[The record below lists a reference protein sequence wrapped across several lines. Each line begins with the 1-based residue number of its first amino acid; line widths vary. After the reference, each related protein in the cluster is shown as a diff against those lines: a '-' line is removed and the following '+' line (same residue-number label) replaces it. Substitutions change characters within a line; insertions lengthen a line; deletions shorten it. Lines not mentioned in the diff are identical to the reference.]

1 MKDRIAILGAGR
13 LGEALV
19 RGFLESGW
27 RQPGDLTLTARRE
40 DRRLELAERYGTD
53 VQLDNARA
61 AASAAL
67 VIVAVKPQDA
77 APVVEEIAP
86 VLGPGH
92 TLLTVAAALPTGW
105 FEERLPDGV
114 PVIRAMPNTPATV
127 GEGIAAV
134 CAGAHADE
142 AHLQLAEEALRH
154 LGAVVR
160 VEEQYMDVV
169 TAVSGSGPAYF
180 SLLVESMI
188 EAGVLLG
195 LSREIASQLVIQT
208 MLGTAKLLRDEHMH
222 PVTLREAVT
231 SPAGTTTRALRELEQ
246 AGVRAAFL
254 NAIRAAH
261 ERSRELAGGR
271 AE

>member
-1 MKDRIAILGAGR
+1 LRDRIAILGAGR

-27 RQPGDLTLTARRE
+27 RNPADLTLTSRRE
-40 DRRLELAERYGTD
+40 ERRNELAERYGTP
-53 VQLDNARA
+53 VEADNAA
-61 AASAAL
+61 AAAGASL

-77 APVVEEIAP
+77 AALLAEIGPA
-86 VLGPGH
+86 LGPGH
-92 TLLTVAAALPTGW
+92 TLLSVAAALSTDW
-105 FEERLPDGV
+105 YESRLPEGV
-114 PVIRAMPNTPATV
+114 PVIRAMPNTPAIV
-127 GEGIAAV
+127 REGIAAI

-142 AHLQLAEEALRH
+142 AHLSLAEDALRH
-154 LGAVVR
+154 LGPVVR
-160 VEEQYMDVV
+160 VAEPYMDVV

-195 LSREIASQLVIQT
+195 LSREISSQLVIQT

-222 PVTLREAVT
+222 PVALREAVT

-261 ERSRELAGGR
+261 ERSRELAGGDLP
-271 AE
+271 